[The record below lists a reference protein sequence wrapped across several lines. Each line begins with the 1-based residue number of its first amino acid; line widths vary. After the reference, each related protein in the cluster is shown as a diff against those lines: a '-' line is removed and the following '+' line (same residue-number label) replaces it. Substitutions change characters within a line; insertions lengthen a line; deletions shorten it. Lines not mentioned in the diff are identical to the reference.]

1 MLKKYFGHETF
12 RAGQRQTVDNLL
24 AGRDVLCVMP
34 TGAGKSVCYQI
45 PALIS
50 DGITIVISPLIS
62 LMKDQVSALKQAG
75 IDASFINSSLS
86 SEEYSEALRHAA
98 SGKCKLI
105 YVAPERLNAPRF
117 LEMCSAVKISFVAID
132 EAHCVSQWGQDFR
145 PSYLKIN
152 EFIASLPYRP
162 TLGAFTATATLQVKE
177 DIKAILKLND
187 PFCLTT
193 GFDRPNLYFS
203 VKEAR
208 GKEKDKILLDIMSR
222 HKEESG
228 IIYCAT
234 RKNVEQVCEL
244 LIKNGY
250 SATRYHAGLA
260 DNERRKNQEDF
271 IYDRKPLIAAT
282 NAFGMGIDKSN
293 VLFVV
298 HYNMPKSIESYYQ
311 EAGRAGRDGS
321 RAECILLNSPMDIRT
336 NRFLIENSQDNS
348 ELSPEER
355 DEVRS
360 KELEKLKSMIFYC
373 TTTKCL
379 RSFILEYFGEVT
391 QDKCGNCGNCEAE
404 VSTSDITIDAQKI
417 LSCIARTGQRYGISL
432 ITAVLKGSKNERIE
446 RLGLYTQSTYGIMKD
461 KTAAQI
467 HAMINSLLSEE
478 ALVQTSGEYPILKLN
493 EKSVDIMTNKVQIE
507 MKSIALAEESRK
519 QKKKAETSPVDES
532 LYGRLKQLRLRL
544 ASENHVPAYIV
555 FSDAALAD
563 MCRKLPRNREE
574 FLEVSGVGAVKSEK
588 YGDMFLEVIN
598 DR

>member
-1 MLKKYFGHETF
+1 
-12 RAGQRQTVDNLL
+12 
-24 AGRDVLCVMP
+24 
-34 TGAGKSVCYQI
+34 
-45 PALIS
+45 
-50 DGITIVISPLIS
+50 
-62 LMKDQVSALKQAG
+62 
-75 IDASFINSSLS
+75 
-86 SEEYSEALRHAA
+86 
-98 SGKCKLI
+98 
-105 YVAPERLNAPRF
+105 
-117 LEMCSAVKISFVAID
+117 
-132 EAHCVSQWGQDFR
+132 
-145 PSYLKIN
+145 
-152 EFIASLPYRP
+152 
-162 TLGAFTATATLQVKE
+162 
-177 DIKAILKLND
+177 
-187 PFCLTT
+187 
-193 GFDRPNLYFS
+193 
-203 VKEAR
+203 
-208 GKEKDKILLDIMSR
+208 
-222 HKEESG
+222 
-228 IIYCAT
+228 
-234 RKNVEQVCEL
+234 
-244 LIKNGY
+244 
-250 SATRYHAGLA
+250 
-260 DNERRKNQEDF
+260 
-271 IYDRKPLIAAT
+271 
-282 NAFGMGIDKSN
+282 
-293 VLFVV
+293 
-298 HYNMPKSIESYYQ
+298 
-311 EAGRAGRDGS
+311 
-321 RAECILLNSPMDIRT
+321 
-336 NRFLIENSQDNS
+336 
-348 ELSPEER
+348 
-355 DEVRS
+355 
-360 KELEKLKSMIFYC
+360 MIFYC